1 MRRTLFD
8 PRSLGQALGLGV
20 GEELLE
26 QPLLVLLAVR
36 LVDRRERQSHLGEL
50 RDDLVVRQRA
60 HACDGGVRA
69 RLDRRALVPRVLVP
83 VGLVALRSGAIVPQ
97 RVRPREPRPAIRGN
111 HIAGL
116 HLSYRTSSPALQ
128 SDLREEVSGARRRHR
143 FVVQLLSI
151 RVMGRVKDGQ
161 DDRLLQW
168 ARNSA
173 GSTRIERAASLRR
186 LGHAPTRCLRQ
197 RRSARG
203 TAPADRVGRR
213 RARAPTPRQTSA
225 PLELRGA
232 PTLPLPPKRSPK
244 KLH

>member
-8 PRSLGQALGLGV
+8 PRSRRQALGLGL

-97 RVRPREPRPAIRGN
+97 RVRPREPRPAIRGD
-111 HIAGL
+111 HVAGL
-116 HLSYRTSSPALQ
+116 HLFEHACSPALERN
-128 SDLREEVSGARRRHR
+128 LRKEVSRARGRHR
-143 FVVQLLSI
+143 FVVELLSVSVVA
-151 RVMGRVKDGQ
+151 RVEDGQ

-168 ARNSA
+168 PWHGA
-173 GSTRIERAASLRR
+173 T
-186 LGHAPTRCLRQ
+186 
-197 RRSARG
+197 SARVERSLQ
-203 TAPADRVGRR
+203 P
-213 RARAPTPRQTSA
+213 
-225 PLELRGA
+225 GA
-232 PTLPLPPKRSPK
+232 VSVTV
-244 KLH
+244 

>member
-8 PRSLGQALGLGV
+8 PRSRRQALGLGV

-97 RVRPREPRPAIRGN
+97 RVRPREPRPAIRGD
-111 HIAGL
+111 HVAGL
-116 HLSYRTSSPALQ
+116 HLFEHACSPALER
-128 SDLREEVSGARRRHR
+128 DLRKEMSRARRRHR
-143 FVVQLLSI
+143 FVVQLLSV
-151 RVMGRVKDGQ
+151 RVMARMEDGQ

-173 GSTRIERAASLRR
+173 GSTRIERAPQAFAVCVMLRPGASD
-186 LGHAPTRCLRQ
+186 
-197 RRSARG
+197 SA
-203 TAPADRVGRR
+203 AAHEE
-213 RARAPTPRQTSA
+213 PRQ
-225 PLELRGA
+225 
-232 PTLPLPPKRSPK
+232 
-244 KLH
+244 